1 MEYLEKLYQ
10 HFLQASGVC
19 TDTRQLKQGE
29 LFFAL
34 RGPNFNGNKY
44 AAQALEKGA
53 SLAVIDDAEFAEL
66 PRTLL
71 VENVLEA
78 LQALA
83 THHRKQ
89 QKIPFIGL
97 TGSNGKTTSKEL
109 LAAVLRK
116 KYEVHATEG
125 NLNNHIGV
133 PLTILRMP
141 QNTEIAVIEMGA
153 NKEGD
158 IAELCEIARP
168 THGFITNIGKAHLE
182 GFGGIEGVLRGK
194 TELFQFLRA
203 NDGFV
208 FLNEADKRL
217 APMRSRFSK
226 LKTYGTPDSDFFT
239 PLLQTQPTLS
249 FKAPN
254 GEVKTQLVGDYN
266 FSNILV
272 SLCLGEYFQVPME
285 SACKA
290 VSEYIPDNQRSQV
303 ILRGAHKIIL
313 DAYNANP
320 DSMKAAL
327 RSFHETEGTHKIVV
341 LGDMLELGAQTLNLH
356 REIILL
362 AQQSKIDD
370 LILVGPLFQ
379 KANTQVSMNQ
389 AQAFATREAAAKW
402 LSSHMP
408 ESTTVL
414 IKGSRGIALE
424 KILDEIPQ
432 LKS

>member
-1 MEYLEKLYQ
+1 MEYLGELYQ
-10 HFLQASGVC
+10 HFLQATGVC
-19 TDTRQLKQGE
+19 TDTRQLKAGE

-53 SLAVIDDAEFAEL
+53 SLAVIDDEEFAG
-66 PRTLL
+66 PNTLL
-71 VENVLEA
+71 VEDALKA
-78 LQALA
+78 LQDLA

-116 KYEVHATEG
+116 KYKVHATAG

-141 QNTEIAVIEMGA
+141 QDTEIAVIEMGA
-153 NKEGD
+153 NKVGD

-168 THGFITNIGKAHLE
+168 THGFITNIGQAHLE

-194 TELFQFLRA
+194 TELFQFLRT

-217 APMRSRFSK
+217 APMRSRFNK
-226 LKTYGTPDSDFFT
+226 LKTYGTSDSDFFT

-249 FKAPN
+249 FQSPN

-266 FSNILV
+266 FSNVLV
-272 SLCLGEYFQVPME
+272 ALCLGEYFQVPSE

-303 ILRGAHKIIL
+303 ILRGTHKVIL

-327 RSFHETEGTHKIVV
+327 QSFHNAEGEHKIAI
-341 LGDMLELGAQTLNLH
+341 LGDMLELGAQAVNLH

-362 AQQSKIDD
+362 AQQSKIDE

-402 LSSHMP
+402 LVSHMP
-408 ESTTVL
+408 ENSTILV
-414 IKGSRGIALE
+414 KGSRGIALE